1 MNTDETEKKFKKLIE
16 ELIKKNDLDFIMDRI
31 SYAVKF
37 EILDDYENETGLSV
51 RI

>member
-31 SYAVKF
+31 SYSVKF
-37 EILDDYENETGLSV
+37 EILDDYENETGV
-51 RI
+51 QI

>member
-1 MNTDETEKKFKKLIE
+1 MSTDETEKKFKKLIE

>member
-1 MNTDETEKKFKKLIE
+1 MNADEIEEKFNKLIE

-37 EILDDYENETGLSV
+37 EILEDYENETGV
-51 RI
+51 QI